1 MDRGRVE
8 FSGSAQEL
16 KRNPDLLHSS
26 YLLGGKLE
34 TPSA

>member
-8 FSGSAQEL
+8 FSGSAEEL
-16 KRNPDLLHSS
+16 RRHPELLHSS

-34 TPSA
+34 ATG